1 MRRPSCLQLHSQMF
15 LVLLVSLV
23 LQVFR
28 VSCEEP
34 ETTTITDYDLLDYS
48 EFEVIFHGDGNYT
61 VSYEYEE
68 EQMYKSASI
77 SSIYPSYFNIVVLL
91 LTVMWL
97 LQHQA
102 LPGSTRVRQDAR
114 T

>member
-48 EFEVIFHGDGNYT
+48 EFEVIFHGDG
-61 VSYEYEE
+61 E